1 MNFARWNSGGIHCSG
16 GSLAGPENSAEMAD
30 RVLSLISMIIEME
43 ELSRK
48 A

>member
-16 GSLAGPENSAEMAD
+16 GPENSAEMAD